1 MNRAERR
8 RLEKEARDKAKPK
21 TYTLTAEQLHNAVK
35 DGMHHELQRV
45 RKEATEEAVGVA
57 ITLLLNLPVKVLKEH
72 YWRKTY
78 KRKLPKFTEQVLDLY
93 KKWQQGELDIDELR
107 AEIQE
112 DTGITIEE
120 AYE

>member
-1 MNRAERR
+1 MNRAQRR
-8 RLEKEARDKAKPK
+8 RAGITEKPK
-21 TYTLTAEQLHNAVK
+21 TYTLTAEQLHNAVR
-35 DGMHHELQRV
+35 DGMQKELQRV

-72 YWRKTY
+72 YWKKTY

-93 KKWQQGELDIDELR
+93 KQWQQGELDIDELK
-107 AEIQE
+107 AEIRE